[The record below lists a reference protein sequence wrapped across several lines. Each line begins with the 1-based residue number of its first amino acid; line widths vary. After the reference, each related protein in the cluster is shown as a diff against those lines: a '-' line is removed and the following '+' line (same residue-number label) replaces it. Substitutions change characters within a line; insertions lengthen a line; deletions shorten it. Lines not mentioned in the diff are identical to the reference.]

1 VVSTPGERVSSFIH
15 SGFELTSRVCS
26 MYRKDDFKNGD
37 DTFKVA
43 DKYVRLPTNPK
54 NS

>member
-1 VVSTPGERVSSFIH
+1 MSFFYQDTEM
-15 SGFELTSRVCS
+15 GLMSRVCS

-43 DKYVRLPTNPK
+43 DKYVHPAPR
-54 NS
+54 